1 MMQPADL
8 RQVTVL
14 SRAEWQRIQDQSNQ
28 VNRHGQSIREA
39 AQQRKALHL
48 KSQEEVKCWP
58 NTKAGQRQ
66 KMLEAK
72 KIREQ
77 KEEEQKK
84 LLDIEEAKYQAEKR
98 KEAITKATAQQFY
111 HTDRVKAFHGAL
123 LMTEVLKEREAQI
136 ELKKRIQSASKDLD
150 KQFITMM
157 MSREDEALQQEQ
169 QKALQKQLERQ
180 DLAEDLKKQMRETEQ
195 ARERDKL
202 KKKKEGEEI
211 LHLQEM
217 YLAEQT
223 MEKEKKG
230 EQRRNNMQ
238 VWKDHISTKDIMRK
252 LDAQKQEVEEERR
265 QLYLTAKQKMMKLRK
280 EKETELHREAQM
292 QRDRLMDK
300 LTATLKDQVIDE
312 EDGDKDGTARAAAER
327 EAKEAQQQRDKEEER
342 AAMLRSIA
350 AHRESMRQ
358 EKEQREKMAHENA
371 QAMLQAKR
379 EADRIFLEK
388 QQLKAQKMREDAI
401 LLQDFNANQ
410 MAERNARRQQLKKM
424 EQEFEAKNEEL
435 IEQEEKQ
442 FQQYTKHV
450 INAAADAQRNVC
462 PLRKAAREG
471 LGGGSGPIFGGVR
484 PRYLVQ
490 DHTGAE
496 MARYVTARS
505 QDIKEH
511 LEAVDIEYSKKRLGF
526 VWE

>member
-1 MMQPADL
+1 SESLRMAASVVQSGRQRGSNKKANTMMQPADL

-136 ELKKRIQSASKDLD
+136 ELKKRIQTSHINSFTEAAVKSVTRNLHQSHSAAMPTLASGRSFMLKISK
-150 KQFITMM
+150 TTTNH
-157 MSREDEALQQEQ
+157 RY
-169 QKALQKQLERQ
+169 
-180 DLAEDLKKQMRETEQ
+180 
-195 ARERDKL
+195 
-202 KKKKEGEEI
+202 
-211 LHLQEM
+211 HNY
-217 YLAEQT
+217 YL
-223 MEKEKKG
+223 
-230 EQRRNNMQ
+230 
-238 VWKDHISTKDIMRK
+238 
-252 LDAQKQEVEEERR
+252 
-265 QLYLTAKQKMMKLRK
+265 LYCLFF
-280 EKETELHREAQM
+280 REAQM